1 VERDCFLPDQLRAIR
16 AALLGPAGD
25 DLIRLMFD
33 LNVRKRA
40 ALTNPKVLGQ
50 AAALGWIEAGPGG
63 QQRPTAAGH
72 RVADSLREYVL
83 CVERGRQLSA
93 GEDHPA
99 LRGKQFAGQRV
110 LELGCGFGCN
120 LFSMAPHA
128 ARTVGV
134 DLVPAYLQ
142 MSRLLADR
150 EGVPQLELLLAP
162 AESLPFAPERFDT
175 VLIRAAFQCL
185 DPFAVLPEAGR
196 VLTPGGKLLIV
207 TSSFGQLLRRLI
219 HRPGH
224 CLRRDRLRFEL
235 LTILN
240 SISLQVSG
248 QPAWVR
254 PGRSRTEYAAYLSRG
269 WMRRR
274 LREAGFRLVEPPV
287 TVGGRYDTLYHA
299 ERTPGRPRPA
309 LAAS

>member
-1 VERDCFLPDQLRAIR
+1 MERDRFLPDELRAIR

-33 LNVRKRA
+33 LNVRRRA
-40 ALTNPKVLGQ
+40 APARPEALGQ

-63 QQRPTAAGH
+63 RQQPTAAGQ

-83 CVERGRQLSA
+83 WLERGRQLSA
-93 GEDHPA
+93 GEDQPA
-99 LRGKQFAGQRV
+99 LRAKQFTGQRV

-120 LFSMAPHA
+120 LLSMAPHA

-134 DLVPAYLQ
+134 DLVPTYLQ
-142 MSRLLADR
+142 MSRILADR
-150 EGVPQLELLLAP
+150 EGIPQLDLVLAP

-185 DPFAVLPEAGR
+185 DPISVLPEAAR

-219 HRPGH
+219 ATPGQW
-224 CLRRDRLRFEL
+224 LRRDHLRFEL
-235 LTILN
+235 LTVLN
-240 SISLQVSG
+240 SVSLQVRG

-254 PGRSRTEYAAYLSRG
+254 PGRSRNEYAVYLSRG